1 LEERFFDPITGRI
14 EMDKF
19 KASFRFYEQG
29 APYPGMCLRCGAG
42 SRLWDLGRNIPGT
55 NMGAYYCDGCLVE
68 LASFTGMASKDV
80 HEGTVSKLTT
90 ELEIANAQL
99 QVAPTLV
106 KELTHNVQSL
116 LSNFIV
122 NLASGTS
129 ASKPVQPEGIEAD
142 SGDSDASVEEPRES
156 VKGSAKSAKP
166 SAKSAGK

>member
-1 LEERFFDPITGRI
+1 
-14 EMDKF
+14 MNKF
-19 KASFRFYEQG
+19 NASFRFYEQG
-29 APYPGMCLRCGAG
+29 APYPGMCLRCSSG

-90 ELEIANAQL
+90 ELENAKTQL
-99 QVAPTLV
+99 EVAPSLV

-122 NLASGTS
+122 NLASGTGP
-129 ASKPVQPEGIEAD
+129 SKPVQPQGIEAN
-142 SGDSDASVEEPRES
+142 SGDFDASVEEPRES
-156 VKGSAKSAKP
+156 VKRSAKPAKP

>member
-1 LEERFFDPITGRI
+1 
-14 EMDKF
+14 MDKF

-29 APYPGMCLRCGAG
+29 APYPGICLRCGTNKQ
-42 SRLWDLGRNIPGT
+42 LWDLGRSIPGT

-68 LASFTGMASKDV
+68 LASFTGMASKDA
-80 HEGTVSKLTT
+80 HEGAVSKLTT
-90 ELEIANAQL
+90 ELENAKAQL
-99 QVAPTLV
+99 EVAPSLV

-122 NLASGTS
+122 NLASGTGP
-129 ASKPVQPEGIEAD
+129 SKPIQPQGIEAD
-142 SGDSDASVEEPRES
+142 SGDFDTSVEEPRES